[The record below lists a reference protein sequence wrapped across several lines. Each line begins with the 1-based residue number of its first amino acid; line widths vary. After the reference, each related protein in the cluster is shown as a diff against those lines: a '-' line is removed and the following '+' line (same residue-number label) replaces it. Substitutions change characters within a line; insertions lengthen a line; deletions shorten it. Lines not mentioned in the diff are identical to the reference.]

1 MKTLFFLSFTEE
13 TIMIENEY
21 FIIPKCFVKDNLDS
35 LEELLPLF
43 CFLQVHK
50 GIDKCCMATLK
61 ILLEECGYNYE
72 NTRRKTYINKIIQ
85 SLVILREQQYIYE
98 FNTLGGDSILDIK
111 QLSNQEIFI
120 IATNSA
126 IIDYTGEGF
135 YRVPV
140 DVYQKIRRAMLS
152 REINIGKV
160 LRVYLYFNGSMFH
173 YKQRDKYDGDEEFKT
188 FIEHNPE
195 YTRKTVEKI
204 CDDLGKGFSEGTV
217 KKIIRFFHD
226 NEIIMNRPF
235 YMSDSDIAKK
245 PRRIGTLFVQYS
257 DYWEVELDAAAKS
270 VRHYFKQN
278 IQNKGGRDE
287 IVT

>member
-1 MKTLFFLSFTEE
+1 
-13 TIMIENEY
+13 MIENEY

-50 GIDKCCMATLK
+50 GIDKGCMATLK
-61 ILLEECGYNYE
+61 MLLEECGYNYE
-72 NTRRKTYINKIIQ
+72 NTRRKIYIGKIIQ
-85 SLVILREQQYIYE
+85 SLGVLYEQQYIYE
-98 FNTLGGDSILDIK
+98 FNLLNGGPIIDMG
-111 QLSNQEIFI
+111 QLNNQEIFTI
-120 IATNSA
+120 VTNPA

-140 DVYQKIRRAMLS
+140 DVYQKIRRAMLG
-152 REINIGKV
+152 REINIGKA
-160 LRVYLYFNGSMFH
+160 LKVYLYISGSMFH
-173 YKQRDKYDGDEEFKT
+173 YKQRDKYNNGEEFKT

-235 YMSDSDIAKK
+235 YMSDSDITKK

-257 DYWEVELDAAAKS
+257 DYWEVELDAATKS

-278 IQNKGGRDE
+278 IQNKGGRDK